1 MSAADKLH
9 ILGQSVC
16 YDNIR
21 RSLIVDGTLMDMI
34 ERRDILGLTSNP
46 SIFMK
51 AIANSDDYKTDLQ
64 PMALAGLEPLDIF
77 YRLAIQ
83 DVQDVADLF
92 RPYYDASGGAD
103 GYVSLEV
110 NPRLAQDT
118 EGTIKEALWLWEIVD
133 RPNLFVKIPGTKEG
147 LPAITEAIA
156 AGININVTLIFSRIR
171 YREVMDAYLKGI
183 ERRVEAGLAVDGIAS
198 CAAFFVS
205 RVENKTDAALQAIV
219 DAGGPKAAVAK
230 SLLGRMAVDNIRLAY
245 QDFEEFFSSER
256 FQKVKAY
263 GAQVQRPLWA
273 STGTKNAAYSDVK
286 YVEELV
292 APFTVNTMPPTT
304 LEAFLDHGDPQVT
317 IYNEIDR
324 AKEDFVKFAELGLS
338 IDEITTQLEEE
349 GLASFNSG
357 FDKLLDVI
365 DERRQQYLGGLGD
378 LSEAV
383 AKRVAEFAN
392 DDLVSRIHRI
402 DPSVWTDDSAGQQ
415 EVQKR
420 LGWLTLPDAN
430 QNLAPELMDFA
441 DEALDENFE
450 KVLLLGMG
458 GSSLAPETVASI
470 FEGYVEGAE
479 LRILDSTLPE
489 QVKALDAWVDYGK
502 TLFIVASKSG
512 GTTET
517 MSLFHYFWAQA
528 TAKAGKDTG
537 KQFIAITDPGSK
549 LAALGKE
556 KGFRAVFTA
565 NPNVGGRYSALTQF
579 GLVPAGLL
587 GVDLDQF
594 LWTASDM
601 ADRCSASQPLD
612 ENPGAILGVILGE
625 AALAGRDKLTFL
637 TDEAVAPLGAWLE
650 QLVAESSGKL
660 GKGIVPVADEP
671 QLAAYAYGKD
681 RLFAYLRATG
691 EKDDDVQELINAGQA
706 VVTLNIPFLYDLA
719 GEFYRWEFAIAVAC
733 SVIGV
738 NAFDQPDVQDNK
750 DRTKKLIKAYLENGK
765 LVEPE
770 TLWSKDGVEV
780 AGAAFDGLV
789 KCGSVAEVISA
800 FTDLAEDG
808 DYVAINAYLPRNEAV
823 EAKLTALRERILK
836 ATGKA
841 TTLGFGPRFLHST
854 GQLHKGGA
862 NNGLF
867 LQITQ
872 ADDSDLEIPDAGY
885 SFSVLARAQALGDLD
900 ALLSRD
906 RRVIR
911 INLPAGDKLNF

>member
-51 AIANSDDYKTDLQ
+51 AIANSDDYDADLQ
-64 PMALAGLEPLDIF
+64 TMALAGLEPLDIF

-83 DVQDVADLF
+83 DVQDVTDLF
-92 RPYYDASGGAD
+92 RPYFDASGGAD
-103 GYVSLEV
+103 GFVSLEV
-110 NPRLAQDT
+110 NPRLARDT
-118 EGTIKEALWLWEIVD
+118 EGTLKEALWLWETVD

-156 AGININVTLIFSRIR
+156 AGLNINVTLIFSRER

-183 ERRVEAGLAVDGIAS
+183 ERRVEAGLAVDEIAS
-198 CAAFFVS
+198 CASFFVS
-205 RVENKTDAALQAIV
+205 RVENKTDGALQAIV
-219 DAGGPKAAVAK
+219 DAGGPKAEVAK

-256 FQKVKAY
+256 FLKMKAF

-273 STGTKNAAYSDVK
+273 STGTKNAAYSDIK
-286 YVEELV
+286 YVESLV
-292 APFTVNTMPPTT
+292 APFTVNTMPPKT

-317 IYNEIDR
+317 IYDEIDQ
-324 AKEDFVKFAELGLS
+324 AKDDFVKFAELGLS
-338 IDEITTQLEEE
+338 IDEITTTLEEE

-365 DERRQQYLGGLGD
+365 EERRQQYLGGLGE
-378 LSEAV
+378 LAEPV
-383 AKRVAEFAN
+383 AKRVAQFDA
-392 DDLVSRIHRI
+392 DDVVSRIHRI
-402 DPSVWTDDSAGQQ
+402 DPTVWTDDPAGQQ

-430 QNLAPELMDFA
+430 QNLVPELTDFA
-441 DEALDENFE
+441 DEALDEDFE

-458 GSSLAPETVASI
+458 GSSLAPETLANI

-489 QVKALDAWVDYGK
+489 QVKALDEWVDYGK

-528 TAKAGKDTG
+528 KAKGGKDTG

-556 KGFRAVFTA
+556 NGFRAVFTA
-565 NPNVGGRYSALTQF
+565 NPNVGGRYSALSQF

-594 LWTASDM
+594 LWVANDM
-601 ADRCSASQPLD
+601 ASRCGANQPLD
-612 ENPGAILGVILGE
+612 ENPGAILGIILGE

-671 QLAAYAYGKD
+671 LLAADAYGKD

-691 EKDDDVQELINAGQA
+691 EKDDLVAGLVQAGQP

-750 DRTKKLIKAYLENGK
+750 DRTKKLIKAYGENGK
-765 LVEPE
+765 LDEPE

-780 AGAAFDGLV
+780 AGAAFDGLD
-789 KCGSVAEVISA
+789 KCGSVTEVIAA
-800 FTDLAEDG
+800 FTGKAKEG
-808 DYVAINAYLPRNEAV
+808 DYIAINAYLPRNEAV

-872 ADDSDLEIPDAGY
+872 ADASDLDIPEVGY
-885 SFSVLARAQALGDLD
+885 SFSVLARAQALGSLD

-911 INLPAGDKLNF
+911 INLPAGDDLKF

>member
-51 AIANSDDYKTDLQ
+51 AIANSDDYDADLQ
-64 PMALAGLEPLDIF
+64 TMALAGLEPLDIF

-83 DVQDVADLF
+83 DVQDVTDLF
-92 RPYYDASGGAD
+92 RPYFDASGGAD
-103 GYVSLEV
+103 GFVSLEV
-110 NPRLAQDT
+110 NPRLARDT
-118 EGTIKEALWLWEIVD
+118 EGTLKEALWLWETVD

-156 AGININVTLIFSRIR
+156 AGLNINVTLIFSRER

-198 CAAFFVS
+198 CASFFVS
-205 RVENKTDAALQAIV
+205 RVENKTDGALQAIV
-219 DAGGPKAAVAK
+219 DAGGPQAEVAK

-256 FQKVKAY
+256 FLKMKAF

-273 STGTKNAAYSDVK
+273 STGTKNAAYSDIK
-286 YVEELV
+286 YVESLV
-292 APFTVNTMPPTT
+292 APFTVNTMPPKT

-317 IYNEIDR
+317 IYDEIDQ
-324 AKEDFVKFAELGLS
+324 AKDDFVKFAELGLS
-338 IDEITTQLEEE
+338 IDEITTTLEEE

-365 DERRQQYLGGLGD
+365 EERRQQYLGGLGD
-378 LSEAV
+378 LAEAV
-383 AKRVAEFAN
+383 AKRAVQFAE
-392 DDLVSRIHRI
+392 DDVVSRIHRI
-402 DPSVWTDDSAGQQ
+402 DPTVWTDDPAGQQ

-430 QNLAPELMDFA
+430 QNLVPELTDFA
-441 DEALDENFE
+441 DEALDEDFE

-458 GSSLAPETVASI
+458 GSSLAPETMATI

-489 QVKALDAWVDYGK
+489 QVKALDEWVDYGK

-528 TAKAGKDTG
+528 KAKGGKNIG

-549 LAALGKE
+549 LAALGE
-556 KGFRAVFTA
+556 ENGFRAVFTA
-565 NPNVGGRYSALTQF
+565 NPNVGGRYSALSQF

-594 LWTASDM
+594 LWAASDM
-601 ADRCSASQPLD
+601 ASRCGAGQPLD
-612 ENPGAILGVILGE
+612 ENPGAVLGVILGE

-637 TDEAVAPLGAWLE
+637 TDDAVAPLGAWLE

-671 QLAAYAYGKD
+671 ELAADAYGKD

-691 EKDDDVQELINAGQA
+691 EKDDFVADLVKAGQP
-706 VVTLNIPFLYDLA
+706 VVTLDIPFLYDLA

-738 NAFDQPDVQDNK
+738 NAFDQPDVLDNK
-750 DRTKKLIKAYLENGK
+750 DRTKKLIKAYGENGK
-765 LVEPE
+765 LDEPE
-770 TLWSKDGVEV
+770 TLWSKEGVEV
-780 AGAAFDGLV
+780 AGAAFDGLD
-789 KCGSVAEVISA
+789 KCGSVAEVIAA
-800 FTDLAEDG
+800 FTGQAKAG
-808 DYVAINAYLPRNEAV
+808 DYIAINAYLPRNEAV

-872 ADDSDLEIPDAGY
+872 ADASDLDIPEAGY
-885 SFSVLARAQALGDLD
+885 SFSVLARAQSLGSLD

-911 INLPAGDKLNF
+911 INLPAGDELKF

>member
-51 AIANSDDYKTDLQ
+51 AIADSDDYDADLQ
-64 PMALAGLEPLDIF
+64 TMALAGLEPLDMF
-77 YRLAIQ
+77 YKLAIQ
-83 DVQDVADLF
+83 DVQNVADLF

-103 GYVSLEV
+103 GFVSLEV
-110 NPRLAQDT
+110 NPRLARDT
-118 EGTIKEALWLWEIVD
+118 EGTLKEALWLWETVD

-147 LPAITEAIA
+147 LPAVTEAIA
-156 AGININVTLIFSRIR
+156 AGINVNVTLVFSRER

-183 ERRVEAGLAVDGIAS
+183 ERRVDAGLAVDGIAS
-198 CAAFFVS
+198 CASFFVS
-205 RVENKTDAALQAIV
+205 RVENKTDTALQAIV
-219 DAGGPKAAVAK
+219 DADGPQADVAK

-245 QDFEEFFSSER
+245 QDFEEFFNSER
-256 FQKVKAY
+256 FNKVGQF
-263 GAQVQRPLWA
+263 GAPKQRPLWA
-273 STGTKNAAYSDVK
+273 STGTKNPAYSDVK
-286 YVEELV
+286 YVEQLV
-292 APFTVNTMPPTT
+292 APNTVNTMPPKT
-304 LEAFLDHGDPQVT
+304 LEAFLDHGDPHVT
-317 IYNEIDR
+317 IYDEIDQ
-324 AKEDFVKFAELGLS
+324 AKDDFVKFAELGLS
-338 IDEITTQLEEE
+338 IDDITTTLEEE
-349 GLASFNSG
+349 GLASFNDG
-357 FDKLLDVI
+357 FSKLLDVI
-365 DERRQQYLGGLGD
+365 DERRQHYLAGLGS
-378 LSEAV
+378 LAGAV
-383 AKRVAEFAN
+383 AKRVEQFAAA
-392 DDLVSRIHRI
+392 DVVSRIHRI
-402 DPSVWTDDSAGQQ
+402 DPTVWTDDPAGMQ

-430 QNLAPELMDFA
+430 QSLVADLYDFA
-441 DEALDENFE
+441 DTALDEDFE

-458 GSSLAPETVASI
+458 GSSLAPETMAEI
-470 FEGYVEGAE
+470 LKDYVEGAE
-479 LRILDSTLPE
+479 LRILDSTIPE
-489 QVKALDAWVDYGK
+489 QVRELDDWVDYGK
-502 TLFIVASKSG
+502 TLFIVSSKSG
-512 GTTET
+512 GTSET
-517 MSLFHYFWAQA
+517 MSLFHYFWAR
-528 TAKAGKDTG
+528 AKKEAGEDFAKH
-537 KQFIAITDPGSK
+537 FVVITDPGSK
-549 LAALGKE
+549 LAAMGEDLGL
-556 KGFRAVFTA
+556 RAVITA
-565 NPNVGGRYSALTQF
+565 NPNIGGRYSALSQF
-579 GLVPAGLL
+579 GLVPASLL
-587 GVDLDQF
+587 GVDVDQF

-601 ADRCSASQPLD
+601 AERCSVDQPLVQ
-612 ENPGAILGVILGE
+612 NTGAILGIILGE

-637 TDEAVAPLGAWLE
+637 TDAAVAPLGAWLE

-660 GKGIVPVADEP
+660 GKGIVPVAGEP
-671 QLAAYAYGKD
+671 LVDAAAYGKD

-691 EKDDDVQELINAGQA
+691 DHDDLVAALVKAGQP
-706 VVTLNIPFLYDLA
+706 VVTLDTPYIYDLA

-750 DRTKKLIKAYLENGK
+750 DRTKKLIQSYLDNGK
-765 LVEPE
+765 LDEPE

-780 AGAAFDGLV
+780 AGAGFDGLDQ
-789 KCGSVAEVISA
+789 CGSVAEVIEA
-800 FTDLAEDG
+800 FTGLAKDG
-808 DYVAINAYLPRNEAV
+808 DYIAINAYLPRNENV
-823 EAKLTALRERILK
+823 EAKLTDLRARILEG
-836 ATGKA
+836 TGKA

-872 ADDSDLEIPDAGY
+872 ADAEDVDIPDAGY

-911 INLPAGDKLNF
+911 INLPAGDPLDF

>member
-51 AIANSDDYKTDLQ
+51 AIANSDDYDADLQ
-64 PMALAGLEPLDIF
+64 TMALAGLEPLDIF

-83 DVQDVADLF
+83 DVQDVTDLF
-92 RPYYDASGGAD
+92 RPYYDASD
-103 GYVSLEV
+103 GSDGFVSLEV
-110 NPRLAQDT
+110 NPRLARDT
-118 EGTIKEALWLWEIVD
+118 EGTLKEALWLWETVD

-156 AGININVTLIFSRIR
+156 AGVNINVTLIFSRER

-198 CAAFFVS
+198 CASFFVS

-219 DAGGPKAAVAK
+219 DAGGPKAEVAK

-256 FQKVKAY
+256 FLKMKAF

-273 STGTKNAAYSDVK
+273 STGTKNAAYSDIK
-286 YVEELV
+286 YVESLV
-292 APFTVNTMPPTT
+292 APFTVNTMPPKT

-317 IYNEIDR
+317 IYDEIDQ
-324 AKEDFVKFAELGLS
+324 AKDDFVKFAELGLS
-338 IDEITTQLEEE
+338 IDEITTTLEEE
-349 GLASFNSG
+349 GLASFNAG

-365 DERRQQYLGGLGD
+365 EERRQEYLGGLGD
-378 LSEAV
+378 LAEAV
-383 AKRVAEFAN
+383 AKRVAQFDA
-392 DDLVSRIHRI
+392 DDVVSRIHRI
-402 DPSVWTDDSAGQQ
+402 DPTVWTDDPAGQQ

-430 QNLAPELMDFA
+430 QNLVAELTDFA
-441 DEALDENFE
+441 DEALDEDFE

-458 GSSLAPETVASI
+458 GSSLAPETMATI

-489 QVKALDAWVDYGK
+489 QVKALDEWVDYGK

-517 MSLFHYFWAQA
+517 MSLFQYFWAQA
-528 TAKAGKDTG
+528 KAKGGKDTG

-549 LAALGKE
+549 LAALGE
-556 KGFRAVFTA
+556 ENGFRAIFTA
-565 NPNVGGRYSALTQF
+565 NPNVGGRYSALAQF
-579 GLVPAGLL
+579 GLVPAGLM

-601 ADRCSASQPLD
+601 ASRCGAGQPLD
-612 ENPGAILGVILGE
+612 ENPGAILGIILGE

-637 TDEAVAPLGAWLE
+637 TDAAVAPLGAWLE

-671 QLAAYAYGKD
+671 QLAANAYGKD

-691 EKDDDVQELINAGQA
+691 EKDDFVADLVKAGQP

-750 DRTKKLIKAYLENGK
+750 DRTKKLIKAYGESGK
-765 LVEPE
+765 LDEPE

-780 AGAAFDGLV
+780 AGAAFDGLD
-789 KCGSVAEVISA
+789 KCGSVAEVIEA
-800 FTDLAEDG
+800 FTDQAKTG
-808 DYVAINAYLPRNEAV
+808 DYIAINAYLPRNEAV

-872 ADDSDLEIPDAGY
+872 ADTSDLEIPEVEY

-911 INLPAGDKLNF
+911 INLPAGDELTF